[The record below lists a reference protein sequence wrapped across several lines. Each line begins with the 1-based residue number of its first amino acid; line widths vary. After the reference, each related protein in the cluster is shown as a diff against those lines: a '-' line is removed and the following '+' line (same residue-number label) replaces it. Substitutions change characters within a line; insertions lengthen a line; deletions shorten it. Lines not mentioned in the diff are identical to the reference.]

1 MSHFDAN
8 AVIERIKLLRRQHAG
23 NRGKS
28 AFAKTLGISSSTYNY
43 YESNRVPPIDVLLR
57 IAEIT
62 GADLEWL
69 MTGQRSEK
77 NFAFGQNREIFEK
90 VDTLLKNST
99 DLEKALLAFVE
110 LLSEKKGL
118 ESRLS
123 TKAGSSSAEQAGWIP
138 VLGRTAAGIVH
149 VWAETIRS
157 KPE

>member
-1 MSHFDAN
+1 
-8 AVIERIKLLRRQHAG
+8 
-23 NRGKS
+23 
-28 AFAKTLGISSSTYNY
+28 
-43 YESNRVPPIDVLLR
+43 LR